1 MSFIVITKEKYMQIL
16 LIIIILLIIATV
28 YFRNQMILKNAYYD
42 YMVKLADKNDKKY
55 NLEITETKSKLDYME
70 QIAYSNP
77 VTKLAT
83 LELFTNNVNS
93 RFKKDPNSNHYIVV
107 FNIHNMPVIN
117 KLYGNAE
124 GDSILAFVAKTT
136 KSLLNRQ
143 YILGHVSSNLFAIL
157 VTSISEKEIL
167 GLIGLITNNVK
178 NYSDKYT
185 VETSFGITKI
195 EDIHMPMRELLN
207 KAILAQKS
215 ITDIKSCNYYFFNAT
230 LNEQLI
236 KNKKISEE
244 LEQTL
249 LDHQFEMY
257 LQPMVDLHTY
267 KIESCE
273 ALVRWNHP
281 EKGILSPYA
290 FVPLLESNNLIL
302 KLDQYM
308 WEESCKTIRH
318 WIDNKIEPIPI
329 SVNMAPAHLESPTL
343 IFSLNNLIDKY
354 KIPKRYIILE
364 IPERAFIPISP
375 AIIEVVKNLAKEGYL
390 LTIDNFGSQSSP
402 ISLMNDLPIKYVKF
416 DRNFLSKN
424 VENEGGLTILRYLIA
439 MAKEL
444 DLDVVT
450 EGVETIEQ
458 ANFLTEIGCDIAQ
471 GYFFTKPVTLR
482 EFDQLSRGYVKK
494 NFYPNEYYPTFA
506 DIEAQ
511 RV

>member
-1 MSFIVITKEKYMQIL
+1 MKIL
-16 LIIIILLIIATV
+16 LIIIIILIIATI
-28 YFRNQMILKNAYYD
+28 YYRNKMILKNAYYN
-42 YMVKLADKNDKKY
+42 YMVKLADKNDEKY
-55 NLEITETKSKLDYME
+55 NKEITETRLKLDNMV
-70 QIAYSNP
+70 QIAYTNP

-83 LELFTNNVNS
+83 LELFTNNVTS
-93 RFKKDPNSNHYIVV
+93 KFEKYPNSNHYIVV
-107 FNIHNMPVIN
+107 FNIYNIPVIN

-124 GDSILAFVAKTT
+124 GDNILAFVAKTT
-136 KSLLNRQ
+136 MGLLSRE

-157 VTSISEKEIL
+157 VTSISETEIL
-167 GLIGLITNNVK
+167 SLINLITNSVK
-178 NYSDKYT
+178 NYSDKYS
-185 VETSFGITKI
+185 VETSFGIAKI
-195 EDIHMPMRELLN
+195 EDIHMPMRDLLN

-215 ITDIKSCNYYFFNAT
+215 IDDIKSCNYYFFNT
-230 LNEQLI
+230 TMNEQLM

-343 IFSLNNLIDKY
+343 ISSLNNLIDKY
-354 KIPKRYIILE
+354 KIQKRYIILE
-364 IPERAFIPISP
+364 IPERAFIPINPS
-375 AIIEVVKNLAKEGYL
+375 IIEVVKNLAKEGYL

-402 ISLMNDLPIKYVKF
+402 ISLMNDLPIKYVKL
-416 DRNFLSKN
+416 DRNFLNQN

>member
-1 MSFIVITKEKYMQIL
+1 MQLL
-16 LIIIILLIIATV
+16 LIIIIILIIATV
-28 YFRNQMILKNAYYD
+28 YFRNQMILKNSYYN
-42 YMVKLADKNDKKY
+42 YMTNLSNKNDEKY
-55 NLEITETKSKLDYME
+55 NKEITETKSKLE
-70 QIAYSNP
+70 NVVQVAYTNP
-77 VTKLAT
+77 ITKLAT
-83 LELFTNNVNS
+83 LELFTNQVNGL
-93 RFKKDPNSNHYIVV
+93 FEKYPNANHYIVV
-107 FNIHNMPVIN
+107 FNIYNMPVIN

-124 GDSILAFVAKTT
+124 GDNILAFVAKTT
-136 KSLLNRQ
+136 KNILSRK
-143 YILGHVSSNLFAIL
+143 YILGHVSSNLFAIV
-157 VTSISEKEIL
+157 VTAISEKEIVD
-167 GLIGLITNNVK
+167 LINLITTSVEH
-178 NYSDKYT
+178 YSDKYT

-195 EDIHMPMRELLN
+195 DDIHMPMRELLN

-215 ITDIKSCNYYFFNAT
+215 IEDIKTCNYFFFNAT
-230 LNEQLI
+230 LNEQLN

-249 LDHQFEMY
+249 IDRQFEMY

-302 KLDQYM
+302 KLDLYM

-343 IFSLNNLIDKY
+343 ISSLNNLIDKY
-354 KIPKRYIILE
+354 KIPKHYIILE
-364 IPERAFIPISP
+364 IPERAFIPISTST
-375 AIIEVVKNLAKEGYL
+375 IDVVKALAKEGYL

-402 ISLMNDLPIKYVKF
+402 ISLMNDLPIKYVKL
-416 DRNFLSKN
+416 DRNFLNKN
-424 VENEGGLTILRYLIA
+424 IENVGGLTILRYLIA

-458 ANFLTEIGCDIAQ
+458 ANFLTEIGCNIAQ

-511 RV
+511 RG